1 MLFNTV
7 DRDTKLRQGTLGTV
21 MSLAEKTQAERTIM
35 TFFKKQAVAYTYRGR
50 SSSCPQNMCR
60 DAHLHIHT
68 CADVWSSNRYT
79 DKLLERSAHTA
90 FIR

>member
-35 TFFKKQAVAYTYRGR
+35 TFFKKQAVAHTYRGR
-50 SSSCPQNMCR
+50 SSSCPQTCVG
-60 DAHLHIHT
+60 LPFCIYIHMQM
-68 CADVWSSNRYT
+68 
-79 DKLLERSAHTA
+79 
-90 FIR
+90 F